1 MMAMEPDISIV
12 LPLNKIDEIFTAP
25 DVNPFSTHEV
35 DILGQTAMD
44 CIEKRVTRQWPRKPH
59 SVHVTLQLPADQ
71 ITPELA
77 KNTRAAVQRYCAK
90 KIEGNQVHR
99 QVVIQRSLGQLA
111 YAGLGSLVAL
121 GIIVLLSQGPFGMLP
136 ESLRGVLI
144 VLSGLAIGVFTFD
157 AVWSVAFDWVPF
169 VQDNTVHTLMMGMDL
184 NIEQHPAEMSN

>member
-1 MMAMEPDISIV
+1 MAMEPDISIV
-12 LPLNKIDEIFTAP
+12 LPLNKIDEVFTAP
-25 DVNPFSTHEV
+25 DVNPFSTYEV

-44 CIEKRVTRQWPRKPH
+44 CIEKRVTRQWPRKPR

-71 ITPELA
+71 ITPGMGET
-77 KNTRAAVQRYCAK
+77 TRAAVQRYCAK

-99 QVVIQRSLGQLA
+99 QVVIQRSLRQLA

-121 GIIVLLSQGPFGMLP
+121 GIIVLLSLGPFGMLP
-136 ESLRGVLI
+136 ESLRGILI

-169 VQDNTVHTLMMGMDL
+169 VQDNTVHTIMMGMDL
-184 NIEQHPAEMSN
+184 SIEQQPAEMSN